1 MSIRVLKAKAQ
12 SRRLVTEKN
21 SRAMLPVNL
30 NYSGS
35 SKLCCPQKINGVR
48 VGNPVI
54 PSGGIYVPKAPAPQK
69 SYRNYNRQAMLGYT
83 GLAGRI
89 VSLRNSQ
96 TNEVIS
102 IPERNTYKRMPEFSQ
117 GQRLYNLSNEAVR
130 CKDNQTRCKP
140 VSPKC
145 YNNGESCGKSKI
157 SITKDI
163 GFLSSGEYLKRR
175 IARRVLDTSQPY
187 ELKPA
192 PAANVSLTC

>member
-12 SRRLVTEKN
+12 SRRLVAEKN
-21 SRAMLPVNL
+21 TNAMLPVNL

-35 SKLCCPQKINGVR
+35 NKLCCPQKINGVR
-48 VGNPVI
+48 FGNPVI

-83 GLAGRI
+83 GLANRI
-89 VSLRNSQ
+89 VSLRDSQ

-117 GQRLYNLSNEAVR
+117 GQHLYNLTCEAVR
-130 CKDNQTRCKP
+130 CKDTQTRCKP
-140 VSPKC
+140 KSPKC
-145 YNNGESCGKSKI
+145 YNNSESCGKTKI

-175 IARRVLDTSQPY
+175 IARRVSDTSQPY

-192 PAANVSLTC
+192 PAASVSLTC

>member
-12 SRRLVTEKN
+12 SRRLVAEKN
-21 SRAMLPVNL
+21 TNAMLPVNL

-35 SKLCCPQKINGVR
+35 SNLCCPTKINGVR
-48 VGNPVI
+48 FGNPVV

-83 GLAGRI
+83 GLANRV

-96 TNEVIS
+96 TNDVIS
-102 IPERNTYKRMPEFSQ
+102 VPERNTYKRMPEFSQ
-117 GQRLYNLSNEAVR
+117 SQYLYNLRGCVVR
-130 CKDNQTRCKP
+130 RKDNETRCNP
-140 VSPKC
+140 VAPKC

-157 SITKDI
+157 SITKDL
-163 GFLSSGEYLKRR
+163 GYLSSGEYLKRR

>member
-30 NYSGS
+30 NYSGN
-35 SKLCCPQKINGVR
+35 SKLCCPQKINGVKL
-48 VGNPVI
+48 GDPVI

-83 GLAGRI
+83 GLASRI

-117 GQRLYNLSNEAVR
+117 GQHLYNLTCEAVR
-130 CKDNQTRCKP
+130 CKDTQTRCKP
-140 VSPKC
+140 KSPKC
-145 YNNGESCGKSKI
+145 YNNSESCGKTKI

-175 IARRVLDTSQPY
+175 IARRVSDTSQPY

-192 PAANVSLTC
+192 PAASVSLTC

>member
-12 SRRLVTEKN
+12 SRRLVAEKN
-21 SRAMLPVNL
+21 TNAMLPVNL

-35 SKLCCPQKINGVR
+35 SNLCCPTKINGVR
-48 VGNPVI
+48 FGNPVV

-83 GLAGRI
+83 GLARRT

-102 IPERNTYKRMPEFSQ
+102 EPERNTYKRMPEFSQ

-130 CKDNQTRCKP
+130 CKDKQVRCDP

-145 YNNGESCGKSKI
+145 YNNSESCGKSKI

-175 IARRVLDTSQPY
+175 IARRVLDTSEPY

-192 PAANVSLTC
+192 PAGNVSLTC